1 MRPYKRKSRIEL
13 DNFEALGLSEEILQ
27 ALKEKGFESPTP
39 IQRET
44 IPALLGGEKNLIA
57 QAQTGTGKT
66 AAFGLPLLEKIEP
79 GKGKVQALILAP
91 TRELAVQV
99 AEEMNSLKGN
109 KRLSIVPIYGGQSY
123 EQQLRRLKRGV
134 DILVGTPGRIID
146 HLNKGHLKLEGLQYL
161 VLDEADEMLNMGF
174 LEDVETVL
182 EYCPE
187 QRQLLLFSATMPRKI
202 MELAT
207 KYMPD
212 HKKIA
217 IKKQQLTTN
226 LTDQIYFEIRDRDKL
241 ELLCRIIDMEKEFY
255 GVIFCR
261 TKRDTDELSKQLANR
276 GYAADG
282 LHGDITQGQRERT
295 LQKFKQKQLY
305 ILVATDVAARGIDI
319 DNLTH
324 VVNYSLP
331 QDPESYVHRIGR
343 TGRAGRKGTAI
354 TFVSPQEYKQLHF
367 IQRITSTKLR
377 KEDIPSVE
385 AVIKSKR
392 DNILNELSGLMEN
405 DPGEEFVNL
414 GQKLLSEYDS
424 ENLVVAL
431 LKKAFERELEE
442 GQYKQINKPNSS
454 DWDSDGQ
461 CRLFIAMGRK
471 DGMTK
476 PKLVDFIYQETKVAG
491 RLIDDVRVMEE
502 FSFIS
507 VPFPEAEVILHAF
520 KKRDGRKSLVSKAKS
535 DKKRGGGGGRSSG
548 GARRGGFRGRGGN
561 RERADRGGRRSRR

>member
-1 MRPYKRKSRIEL
+1 M

>member
-1 MRPYKRKSRIEL
+1 M
-13 DNFEALGLSEEILQ
+13 DNFKALGLSEEILQ
-27 ALKEKGFESPTP
+27 ALEEKGFESPTP

-44 IPALLGGEKNLIA
+44 IPALLGGERNLIA

-66 AAFGLPLLEKIEP
+66 AAFGLPLLEKLEP
-79 GKGKVQALILAP
+79 GKQVQALILAP

-123 EQQLRRLKRGV
+123 EQQLRRLRRGV

-146 HLNKGHLKLEGLQYL
+146 HLNKGHLKLDGLQYL

-182 EYCPE
+182 EYCPDE
-187 QRQLLLFSATMPRKI
+187 RQLLLFSATMPRKI
-202 MELAT
+202 MDLAT

-212 HKKIA
+212 HRKIA
-217 IKKQQLTTN
+217 VKKQQLTTN
-226 LTDQIYFEIRDRDKL
+226 LTDQIYFEIRDRDKF
-241 ELLCRIIDMEKEFY
+241 ELLCRIIDMEQEFY

-261 TKRDTDELSKQLANR
+261 TKRDTDDLAKHLANR

-282 LHGDITQGQRERT
+282 LHGDITQGQRERV
-295 LQKFKQKQLY
+295 LAKFKQKQLY

-354 TFVSPQEYKQLHF
+354 TFVSPQEYRQLHF
-367 IQRITSTKLR
+367 IQRITSTTLR

-392 DNILNELSGLMEN
+392 ENILTELKALVESSPSKEYTDLSQN
-405 DPGEEFVNL
+405 LLEEYS
-414 GQKLLSEYDS
+414 SED
-424 ENLVVAL
+424 LVAAL
-431 LKKAFERELEE
+431 LQKAFDNELEE
-442 GQYKQINKPNSS
+442 QKYKDIRKP
-454 DWDSDGQ
+454 DSRDVGGDGQ

-476 PKLVDFIYQETKVAG
+476 PKLVEFIHEETHVAG
-491 RLIDDVRVMEE
+491 RLIDDVKVMEE

-507 VPFPEAEVILHAF
+507 VPFPEAEIILHAF

-535 DKKRGGGGGRSSG
+535 DKRRGGGNRGGNRFGGGRSG
-548 GARRGGFRGRGGN
+548 GGFRGRGG
-561 RERADRGGRRSRR
+561 RDHRGGGDRGGRRGGSGRR